1 MHTQA
6 EVGSAGT
13 DALCAWGFDMDKR
26 VGDEAPFVAAHLHE
40 RRNTDLARHILP
52 SSGTMIAMCTTMV
65 GLVKIAEGRMGA
77 SNVDVYAAMLGAA
90 FLTSAVL
97 AYISIRAVRF
107 SNLSVRCERVA
118 DVLFLVGLA
127 SSVFLVALFAIEAI

>member
-1 MHTQA
+1 
-6 EVGSAGT
+6 
-13 DALCAWGFDMDKR
+13 MDKR
-26 VGDEAPFVAAHLHE
+26 IGDEAPFVAAQVRD

-65 GLVKIAEGRMGA
+65 GLVKIAEGRMGS

-97 AYISIRAVRF
+97 AYISIRAARF
-107 SNLSVRCERVA
+107 STLSGRCERIA
-118 DVLFLVGLA
+118 DVLFLAGLA
-127 SSVFLVALFAIEAI
+127 SSVFIVVMFPIEII